1 MRARALSLQNSETT
15 MKTNHNL
22 LYALVAILG
31 ITAIG
36 ASYAYVQERDRKPGL
51 EIRVDQNGLKVEGK

>member
-1 MRARALSLQNSETT
+1 